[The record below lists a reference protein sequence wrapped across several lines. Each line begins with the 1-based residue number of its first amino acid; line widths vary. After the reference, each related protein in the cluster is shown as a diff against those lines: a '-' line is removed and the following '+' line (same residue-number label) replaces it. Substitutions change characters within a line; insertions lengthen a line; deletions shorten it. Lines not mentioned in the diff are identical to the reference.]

1 MKRGRLAV
9 FLAVLDIIALF
20 TAAGFVYVAVMAVVI
35 PNELTVYITNSLPV
49 RRDTFGAG
57 CFAISALA
65 FLSRNYFALRNGEG
79 ADDDR

>member
-1 MKRGRLAV
+1 MTRGRLAV
-9 FLAVLDIIALF
+9 LLAVLDIIALF
-20 TAAGFVYVAVMAVVI
+20 AAAGFVYVAVMAVVS
-35 PNELTVYITNSLPV
+35 PNELTVHITNSLPV

-65 FLSRNYFALRNGEG
+65 FFSRNYCALRNGER